1 MDRWSRDQPQP
12 GSFVQRLRE
21 AEKRDAGNEVGRPCW
36 RSEIFFWW
44 LNSIFMQIPP
54 YVSLCKHGFWSHDRT
69 HSIVRL
75 IFPIVPLFPREK
87 TNLNKKA
94 FWQSILGSILW
105 TFYTCNLKVQ
115 LLFSARETMATLVK
129 YKCQNFITLTPGL
142 GSKITPSWKW
152 HIVRGEITLPLSQ

>member
-1 MDRWSRDQPQP
+1 MVTWPAATRVFRPTTKGGREERRWERGWAAMLEEWNILLVIELYFYANS
-12 GSFVQRLRE
+12 SFCFIMQTWLLVTWPNTLYCE
-21 AEKRDAGNEVGRPCW
+21 A
-36 RSEIFFWW
+36 
-44 LNSIFMQIPP
+44 
-54 YVSLCKHGFWSHDRT
+54 
-69 HSIVRL
+69 

-129 YKCQNFITLTPGL
+129 YKCKNFITLTPGL

-152 HIVRGEITLPLSQ
+152 HIARGEITLPLSQ